1 MKKRKL
7 RKIPNGEAN
16 VEREI
21 ILLKE
26 LNHQNIM
33 KLIDVLYNDEKGKI
47 YMVFKI
53 KTFERNCQCLLRTT
67 RSSPV
72 RGLRHFSLQR
82 LPMVGRFSRKNFVL
96 PCTLEIHNSAII
108 QEISWDVKNSHELL
122 LNYRYQVHDYHQT
135 GWKYALIGP
144 SQLTCV

>member
-53 KTFERNCQCLLRTT
+53 KTFERSCQCLLRTT

-82 LPMVGRFSRKNFVL
+82 SPMVGRFSLATRLTSGPRESPCITL
-96 PCTLEIHNSAII
+96 PLECILLKGKQYSNCLKTLGNVNLVFH
-108 QEISWDVKNSHELL
+108 
-122 LNYRYQVHDYHQT
+122 
-135 GWKYALIGP
+135 LI
-144 SQLTCV
+144 